1 MINQSHKLS
10 GPFLIDLKNRFRQIA
25 GSDNKIDRKEF
36 KNGLLI
42 DNDQIKN
49 RIFDI
54 FDTDQNNF
62 LDIGEFIDGIEK
74 LINGTTYEKI
84 KFAFQIHDIDGSGDI
99 DKFEL
104 EILVKNILIE
114 NNLDFDANQISVSYT
129 HLTLPT
135 NREV

>member
-62 LDIGEFIDGIEK
+62 LDIGDNFLRQSFPVLG
-74 LINGTTYEKI
+74 
-84 KFAFQIHDIDGSGDI
+84 
-99 DKFEL
+99 
-104 EILVKNILIE
+104 
-114 NNLDFDANQISVSYT
+114 
-129 HLTLPT
+129 
-135 NREV
+135 R

>member
-54 FDTDQNNF
+54 FDTDQNMIQPPHNF
-62 LDIGEFIDGIEK
+62 VL
-74 LINGTTYEKI
+74 I
-84 KFAFQIHDIDGSGDI
+84 KFLGVFLNEKVFVYH
-99 DKFEL
+99 L
-104 EILVKNILIE
+104 NYYVLIF
-114 NNLDFDANQISVSYT
+114 LSIF
-129 HLTLPT
+129 
-135 NREV
+135 

>member
-49 RIFDI
+49 RKNI
-54 FDTDQNNF
+54 
-62 LDIGEFIDGIEK
+62 K
-74 LINGTTYEKI
+74 LINFGAI
-84 KFAFQIHDIDGSGDI
+84 F
-99 DKFEL
+99 
-104 EILVKNILIE
+104 
-114 NNLDFDANQISVSYT
+114 
-129 HLTLPT
+129 
-135 NREV
+135 

>member
-62 LDIGEFIDGIEK
+62 LILGI
-74 LINGTTYEKI
+74 
-84 KFAFQIHDIDGSGDI
+84 H
-99 DKFEL
+99 
-104 EILVKNILIE
+104 
-114 NNLDFDANQISVSYT
+114 
-129 HLTLPT
+129 
-135 NREV
+135 

>member
-25 GSDNKIDRKEF
+25 GNDNKITRKEF
-36 KNGLLI
+36 KDGLLI

-62 LDIGEFIDGIEK
+62 LD
-74 LINGTTYEKI
+74 TKI
-84 KFAFQIHDIDGSGDI
+84 MDD
-99 DKFEL
+99 
-104 EILVKNILIE
+104 
-114 NNLDFDANQISVSYT
+114 
-129 HLTLPT
+129 
-135 NREV
+135 

>member
-62 LDIGEFIDGIEK
+62 LDIGEFIDGIERLK
-74 LINGTTYEKI
+74 DNISYNKNPFLT
-84 KFAFQIHDIDGSGDI
+84 
-99 DKFEL
+99 L
-104 EILVKNILIE
+104 KNIRKT
-114 NNLDFDANQISVSYT
+114 F
-129 HLTLPT
+129 
-135 NREV
+135 

>member
-36 KNGLLI
+36 ENGLLI
-42 DNDQIKN
+42 NDAQVIN

-62 LDIGEFIDGIEK
+62 CL
-74 LINGTTYEKI
+74 L
-84 KFAFQIHDIDGSGDI
+84 
-99 DKFEL
+99 
-104 EILVKNILIE
+104 
-114 NNLDFDANQISVSYT
+114 YT
-129 HLTLPT
+129 SPSP
-135 NREV
+135 RDMRRSRMPSSA

>member
-62 LDIGEFIDGIEK
+62 WI
-74 LINGTTYEKI
+74 
-84 KFAFQIHDIDGSGDI
+84 
-99 DKFEL
+99 L
-104 EILVKNILIE
+104 ENSLMVLK
-114 NNLDFDANQISVSYT
+114 D
-129 HLTLPT
+129 
-135 NREV
+135 

>member
-54 FDTDQNNF
+54 FDTC
-62 LDIGEFIDGIEK
+62 L
-74 LINGTTYEKI
+74 L
-84 KFAFQIHDIDGSGDI
+84 
-99 DKFEL
+99 
-104 EILVKNILIE
+104 
-114 NNLDFDANQISVSYT
+114 YT
-129 HLTLPT
+129 SPSP
-135 NREV
+135 RD

>member
-25 GSDNKIDRKEF
+25 GIDNKIDREEF
-36 KNGLLI
+36 INGLNI

-62 LDIGEFIDGIEK
+62 LDAGEFIDGIER
-74 LINGTTYEKI
+74 LINGTTY
-84 KFAFQIHDIDGSGDI
+84 
-99 DKFEL
+99 
-104 EILVKNILIE
+104 
-114 NNLDFDANQISVSYT
+114 
-129 HLTLPT
+129 
-135 NREV
+135 